1 MPGGC
6 EPLQYSRMSKHIR
19 QIVFFAKPCPFVRH
33 KFNRTNSVKK
43 KIQVLLSGGEAPQQF
58 TRASRH
64 KRQIVFFAK
73 PCPFVRHKFHRTNS
87 EKRKFKFFC
96 PTFLRKKSGRG
107 RGRAALVAL
116 RRGRKTLFVLK
127 AQERVNFLAAKRLKK
142 RENPRRGFSIKSNN
156 YFFVT

>member
-1 MPGGC
+1 M
-6 EPLQYSRMSKHIR
+6 LLLILYNHLYHL
-19 QIVFFAKPCPFVRH
+19 FFQCPAAKRRS
-33 KFNRTNSVKK
+33 NLR
-43 KIQVLLSGGEAPQQF
+43 G
-58 TRASRH
+58 RASKNNAFCFSRRRCDCLQH
-64 KRQIVFFAK
+64 SRKNKQKRYILSFAK

-87 EKRKFKFFC
+87 EEKRKFKFFC
-96 PTFLRKKSGRG
+96 PAFLRKKSGRG

-142 RENPRRGFSIKSNN
+142 RENPRRGFSLKSNN

>member
-1 MPGGC
+1 MLLLILYNHLYFSISGGDV
-6 EPLQYSRMSKHIR
+6 PLQYLRTSK
-19 QIVFFAKPCPFVRH
+19 Q
-33 KFNRTNSVKK
+33 
-43 KIQVLLSGGEAPQQF
+43 
-58 TRASRH
+58 

-73 PCPFVRHKFHRTNS
+73 PCLFVRHKFHRTNS
-87 EKRKFKFFC
+87 EEKRKFKFFC

-107 RGRAALVAL
+107 RGRAALVVL

-142 RENPRRGFSIKSNN
+142 RENPRRGFSLKSNN